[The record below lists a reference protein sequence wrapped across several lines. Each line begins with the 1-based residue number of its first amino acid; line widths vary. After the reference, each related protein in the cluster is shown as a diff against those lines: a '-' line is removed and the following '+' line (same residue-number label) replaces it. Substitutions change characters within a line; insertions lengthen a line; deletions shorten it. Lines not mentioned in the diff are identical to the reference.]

1 MTDAGYISVEL
12 NKINLALKAPHD
24 GELLLRVDVEILN
37 GIESLTWNSSGSNK
51 YSSANIDAFKLEE
64 NVDANDE
71 LVYYRLGFDNQFIRS
86 SYIDLTG
93 EILTSIGG
101 ASVSVKIVY
110 INKSAQEANEAAS
123 KAPPAKGKGAPTE
136 VVQIPSEEV
145 YVEFIMPLA
154 NLFQIK
160 GCVYENNGFQLEEKS
175 PIKCIIS
182 NDNIVDTSSS
192 FSFIM
197 QSDNDLAEYVMGGLF
212 LNWSSSSL
220 KLSASH
226 HQWGL
231 HAPDVVDAKAKIQ
244 PTVAELREK
253 YLENIKN
260 LITTQNRVCNYSLLV
275 SGADDK
281 LLSTLNLS
289 NGLIAYNF
297 EEADTVPEEEDIRE
311 RGDLWSLTWGSSPSL
326 FFHRSVKKNFASIL
340 ANDENYTL
348 LNLKVSKE
356 NNEES
361 VAVEGENIS
370 LEAPINVINMSTPGT
385 CNETFEVNSFNDV
398 EDNDAMV
405 LSIVL
410 TSSSPLIALPA
421 TAEEI
426 AKKNAKISRPADVV
440 SGKFVNQI
448 SSNRNVLQEL
458 RDQISQTIKEI
469 ANEYLILFPLSIEQ
483 AQIEAEAEGG
493 SGHSLNINERKAEF
507 MHFLSSHGIYH
518 SLKEK
523 LKPKI
528 QRVVREKYGVRG
540 KSLGLDNSNLN
551 QEDFNASSSTISGEP
566 VESRDS
572 SYDQLLGELYV
583 FLVKE
588 CSIVLNQMFTNTL
601 VDFNSK
607 EVEAVGLID
616 DEKETPGQIFSRLL
630 NQANDVEADGRSD
643 AAEQLHLE
651 RIQLLS
657 HQACLG
663 SEPVSVQDAYFK
675 YGEFLL
681 RLSSSIMLQ
690 ASFGSSNDSDNV
702 DENRLTVARE
712 HLSRAREAIQIAY
725 DAKPEDWLA
734 SLVLA
739 SLLVETG
746 HIEDSEIILTHC
758 ISSQLNKSNDFELN
772 TLEGFEGY
780 ESDSLC
786 PVEPL
791 CYSVLS
797 ALFSLQSKAL
807 PSRKALRMANR
818 SFVEG
823 NHEPHVDTHGTPR
836 RTVVICMSN
845 AASFLFKY
853 GLNILGNECLRLAI
867 SCETAATEKAQARG
881 KPTLTVPFV
890 RYLLKKVESHSL
902 IQNLSKGGRSVD
914 DRDNDLSKSM
924 SLSNDSIDAAVEPLD
939 ILNANIMYVKS
950 LSVARSDNDTIIA
963 AYLNIIKISVD
974 QSLVKYVPLE
984 CFVQSAKLLIN
995 FSRYQDALSILL
1007 VGCKQYSSSTLFLL
1021 AGICCIRLEKYED
1034 AEDSLIE
1041 ANLLDNKNS
1050 DIWAYLSLLCLSIGP
1065 HRSHEAEKSMTQSIK
1080 LGLNSSTLL
1089 RELATSFMAVDK
1101 LQIAEDLIR
1110 RAISLEI
1117 SISSKAN
1124 ARTRKLLA
1132 DLLSSQNQAAL
1143 AVDEYQK
1150 VIGDDDSDVN
1160 LKRISADKCSS
1171 LLSSLG
1177 RYEELSSL
1185 KMIIKDLSA
1194 TNITAGQ

>member
-12 NKINLALKAPHD
+12 NKINLAFKEAPNGD
-24 GELLLRVDVEILN
+24 LLLRVDVEILN
-37 GIESLTWNSSGSNK
+37 GIDSLIWNSSGSNK
-51 YSSANIDAFKLEE
+51 YSSANIDAFKVEE
-64 NVDANDE
+64 NVDSNDE
-71 LVYYRLGFDNQFIRS
+71 NIYYRLGFDNQFLRS
-86 SYIDLTG
+86 SYIDLTS
-93 EILTSIGG
+93 EVMTSIGG
-101 ASVSVKIVY
+101 ASVSIKILY
-110 INKSAQEANEAAS
+110 INKAAAEANEAAA
-123 KAPPAKGKGAPTE
+123 KAPPAKGKGAPAE
-136 VVQIPSEEV
+136 VVKIPSEEV
-145 YVEFIMPLA
+145 YVEFNMPLA

-160 GCVYENNGFQLEEKS
+160 GCTYENTGFQLQDNS
-175 PIKCIIS
+175 PVKCTIY
-182 NDNIVDTSSS
+182 NNNIVDSKSS
-192 FSFIM
+192 FGFIM

-212 LNWSSSSL
+212 LNWSSASL

-226 HQWGL
+226 HKWGL
-231 HAPDVVDAKAKIQ
+231 HAIDVVDPKAKIQ
-244 PTVAELREK
+244 PTAAELRAK
-253 YLENIKN
+253 YLTNIKN
-260 LITTQNRVCNYSLLV
+260 LISTQNNVSAYSLLV
-275 SGADDK
+275 SGASDK
-281 LLSTLNLS
+281 LLSTLNLT
-289 NGLIAYNF
+289 NGKIAYNF
-297 EEADTVPEEEDIRE
+297 EVAETIPQDEDIRL
-311 RGDLWSLTWGSSPSL
+311 RGDLWSLSWGSSPSL

-340 ANDENYTL
+340 ANDANYTV
-348 LNLKVSKE
+348 LNLKVSKI
-356 NNEES
+356 NKEEV
-361 VAVEGENIS
+361 VAVEGEDIS
-370 LEAPINVINMSTPGT
+370 LEAPINVINISNPGALK
-385 CNETFEVNSFNDV
+385 ETFEVNSFNDV
-398 EDNDAMV
+398 EDNDGMI

-410 TSSSPLIALPA
+410 VSSTPLIALPA
-421 TAEEI
+421 TADDI

-483 AQIEAEAEGG
+483 AQIEAEAAG
-493 SGHSLNINERKAEF
+493 GHSLNVNERKAEF

-540 KSLGLDNSNLN
+540 KALGLDNSHLK
-551 QEDFNASSSTISGEP
+551 QEDYSASTSTVSGVP

-572 SYDQLLGELYV
+572 AYDQLLGELYV

-588 CSIVLNQMFTNTL
+588 CSVVLNQMFASTL
-601 VDFNSK
+601 VDYNSK

-616 DEKETPGQIFSRLL
+616 DEIESPGQIFTRLL
-630 NQANDVEADGRSD
+630 NQALDVEADGRSD

-681 RLSSSIMLQ
+681 RLSSSIMFQ
-690 ASFGSSNDSDNV
+690 ASFGSSNDSENI
-702 DENRLTVARE
+702 DENLLTVARE
-712 HLSRAREAIQIAY
+712 HLNRARESIQIAY
-725 DAKPEDWLA
+725 DAKPDDWLQ

-739 SLLVETG
+739 SLLVETD
-746 HIEDSEIILTHC
+746 HIEDAEIIITRC
-758 ISSQLNKSNDFELN
+758 ISSQLNKNNGFELN
-772 TLEGFEGY
+772 TLDGFEGY
-780 ESDSLC
+780 ESDCLC
-786 PVEPL
+786 QVEPL

-818 SFVEG
+818 SFIEG
-823 NHEPHVDTHGTPR
+823 NHLPHVDTHGTPR

-853 GLNILGNECLRLAI
+853 GLNRLGNECLSLAM

-902 IQNLSKGGRSVD
+902 IQNLSKVGRSSR
-914 DRDNDLSKSM
+914 DRANDLDKCV
-924 SLSNDSIDAAVEPLD
+924 SLSNDSIASAVEPLD

-950 LSVARSDNDTIIA
+950 LTASRANNDTVINT
-963 AYLNIIKISVD
+963 YLNIIKIAVD
-974 QSLVKYVPLE
+974 QSLVKNVPLE

-995 FSRYQDALSILL
+995 LSRYQDALSILL
-1007 VGCKQYSSSTLFLL
+1007 VGCNQYASSTLFLL

-1034 AEDSLIE
+1034 AEDALIE
-1041 ANLLDNKNS
+1041 SNLLDNKNS
-1050 DIWAYLSLLCLSIGP
+1050 EIWAYLSLLCLSIGP
-1065 HRSHEAEKSMTQSIK
+1065 HRSHEAEKSMLQSIK
-1080 LGLNSSTLL
+1080 LGLNSITLL
-1089 RELATSFMAVDK
+1089 RELATSFIAIDK

-1117 SISSKAN
+1117 SITGKAN

-1150 VIGDDDSDVN
+1150 VIGDDDSDLN
-1160 LKRISADKCSS
+1160 LKRISADKCST

-1177 RYEELSSL
+1177 RFEELSSL

-1194 TNITAGQ
+1194 ATNLIVEQ